1 MGAVRTP
8 IESLGLVSAS
18 DKWVFAG
25 LSLHLKIP
33 FLAIVETGFDDCL
46 VGRQFEPFCLH
57 HQSNRIFFG
66 LGLAVCGGITGRGFR
81 CLGPSAAGSGCG
93 QPIKGE
99 KSRSPWM

>member
-1 MGAVRTP
+1 MGAFRTP

-46 VGRQFEPFCLH
+46 VSRQFEPLL
-57 HQSNRIFFG
+57 SPPPVEPDFF
-66 LGLAVCGGITGRGFR
+66 L
-81 CLGPSAAGSGCG
+81 SG
-93 QPIKGE
+93 
-99 KSRSPWM
+99 